1 MSQGNFDVVLRL
13 FGVDWARR
21 DVDATMQLIHD
32 DAELDWSNSR
42 APYRGF
48 YRGRAEIANA
58 WRTWK
63 EAWDEWY
70 AEVREAIE
78 VDLDTVVIV
87 THVRA
92 RGKGSG
98 VTVHAEGA
106 SVWSVR
112 DGKIFRGKLFQSK
125 AAALE
130 SVGVPGRDP
139 GG

>member
-13 FGVDWARR
+13 FDVDWARS
-21 DVDATMQLIHD
+21 DLDATMQLIHD

-42 APYRGF
+42 APYQGV
-48 YRGRAEIANA
+48 YRGRAEIADA

-63 EAWDEWY
+63 EAWEEWY
-70 AEVREAIE
+70 GEVREVIE
-78 VDLDTVVIV
+78 VDPDTVVMV
-87 THVRA
+87 TRVRA

-98 VTVHAEGA
+98 VTVHADGA

-130 SVGVPGRDP
+130 SMGVPLQDSG
-139 GG
+139 